1 MSCFNLDLLE
11 NASISCQKHL
21 MINEF
26 HSAVWWISLSLG
38 DKNTFKIC
46 NKMFL
51 HCILSWDKC
60 LWGSHLLLIKACSSR
75 WGAGREHGALP
86 ASCVGQMQK
95 QTSPYLYRTAGP
107 PSSSR
112 ICTPR
117 AGCRSRGHIQDEAR
131 IHHRNRPASH
141 SCICCDTKNDY
152 KFKPALSLHF
162 LLPRRKQTSN
172 CDDHGI
178 PNVFTDF

>member
-1 MSCFNLDLLE
+1 
-11 NASISCQKHL
+11 
-21 MINEF
+21 
-26 HSAVWWISLSLG
+26 
-38 DKNTFKIC
+38 
-46 NKMFL
+46 
-51 HCILSWDKC
+51 
-60 LWGSHLLLIKACSSR
+60 
-75 WGAGREHGALP
+75 
-86 ASCVGQMQK
+86 MQK

-141 SCICCDTKNDY
+141 SCICCDTKHDY

-178 PNVFTDF
+178 PNVFRARSLIFNIEYIKIPLASHSKTSQIKNTFIILQRLCVFYEGGKVALI